1 MLGGILAM
9 FSDRGSKNAPRWISA
24 FVIGIAFVMILSVWI
39 SNYDSLSITKQHH
52 WLLNLKWNWIPQLGI
67 QFHLALDGLSLLLVM
82 LTLFL
87 AFLSVL
93 VSWTEIQERVGFF
106 HFNLLF
112 IITGIIGVFTALDLF
127 LFYFFWELMLVPM
140 YFLIGIWGHE
150 NRIYASYKF
159 FLFTQLS
166 GLLMLLGILALYFI
180 HGQSTGTYTF
190 EYMDLLGTAMSP
202 AAARW
207 IMYGFLIAFLVKL
220 PAVPVH
226 NWLPDAH
233 TQAPTAGSVI
243 LAGLLLKTGAYGILR
258 FVIPL
263 FPHAAMEFA
272 PVAYLLGVISIL
284 YGAKLAYSQTD
295 FKRLVAYTSVSHMG
309 FVLIGAFAFTELA
322 LQGVVIQM
330 ISHGLSTGA
339 LFILVGL
346 LQERIHSRDMNIM
359 GGLWESVPR
368 MGAMGLIFAM
378 ASLGLPGFGNFVAEF
393 LILVGL
399 FKTTVFWAVLATLG
413 LVASTIY
420 SLRIVQRVF
429 HGKQEKEWKIEDF
442 NVREMF
448 VMGSLVVTLVWVGI
462 YPRPVLLTSRS
473 TTQKIQQYSQPLKTP
488 VMQNYNSLNL
498 PVPSQK
504 ENIFTM
510 GNERVPHFRIEEKNR
525 KHLRIFHRPLKTT
538 GMGFSFQPRC
548 LKNSS
553 IGQIRGETS

>member
-1 MLGGILAM
+1 MLGGILAL
-9 FSDRGSKNAPRWISA
+9 FSERGNKNAPRWISA
-24 FVIGIAFVMILSVWI
+24 FVVGISFIIILSVWI
-39 SNYDSLSITKQHH
+39 SNYDSLSFAKQHN
-52 WLLNLKWNWIPQLGI
+52 WLLDVKWNWIPQLGI
-67 QFHLALDGLSLLLVM
+67 QFHLAIDGLSLLLVM

-180 HGQSTGTYTF
+180 HGHSSGTYTF
-190 EYMDLLGTAMSP
+190 EYMELLGTAMSP
-202 AAARW
+202 SAARW

-263 FPHAAMEFA
+263 FPNAAMEFA
-272 PVAYLLGVISIL
+272 PAAYLLGVISIL
-284 YGAKLAYSQTD
+284 SGAKLAYSQTD

-322 LQGVVIQM
+322 MQGVVIQM
-330 ISHGLSTGA
+330 LSHGLSTGA

-346 LQERIHSRDMNIM
+346 LQERIHTRDMNVM

-368 MGAMGLIFAM
+368 MGAMGMIFAM

-399 FKTTVFWAVLATLG
+399 FKTTVVWAVLATLG

-420 SLRIVQRVF
+420 ALRIVQKVF
-429 HGKQEKEWKIEDF
+429 QGKQEKEWKIEDF
-442 NVREMF
+442 NIREMF

-462 YPRPVLLTSRS
+462 YPRPVLFTSRS
-473 TTQKIQQYSQPLKTP
+473 STQYIQKYLQPESSP
-488 VMQNYNSLNL
+488 AMNDYNSQNL
-498 PVPSQK
+498 IPMRQPGFVPAAKIEQ
-504 ENIFTM
+504 T
-510 GNERVPHFRIEEKNR
+510 GHFRTNLRTSGELPEYKLLPIRQKTKLFFR
-525 KHLRIFHRPLKTT
+525 PVHLKEISGR
-538 GMGFSFQPRC
+538 
-548 LKNSS
+548 
-553 IGQIRGETS
+553 QIRGEKS